1 MDSLHIHEDIASR
14 QMTSTT
20 KSMIDDRSLESA
32 FFMNIMKV
40 NKVNKVNKDIT
51 HTENGQFAYP

>member
-1 MDSLHIHEDIASR
+1 
-14 QMTSTT
+14 MTSTT
-20 KSMIDDRSLESA
+20 KSMIDDRSLESS
-32 FFMNIMKV
+32 FFMNIMKVNRV